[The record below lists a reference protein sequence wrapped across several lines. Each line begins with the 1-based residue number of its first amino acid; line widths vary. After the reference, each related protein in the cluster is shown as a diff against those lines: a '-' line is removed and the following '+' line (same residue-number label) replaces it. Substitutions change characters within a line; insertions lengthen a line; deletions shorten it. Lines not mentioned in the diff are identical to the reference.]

1 MKLKILIILFG
12 LSMFVFGAGLTYS
25 VFHSDAEVNVNQ
37 NIAKFVFDA
46 NTSDNLELML
56 DGLVPGDYKEYSF
69 SITNTADYRSEVVLN
84 YQIAIKTFHFMPLD
98 IELYKVTGNQQE
110 LVMKCDETYSR
121 NQNNEL
127 VCNSSVMEMS
137 NDQDVLDNYR
147 LRVTFPNEYDTEEYA
162 NLVDFLDIDIES
174 WQKIEGD

>member
-98 IELYKVTGNQQE
+98 IELYKVTANQQE

-127 VCNSSVMEMS
+127 V
-137 NDQDVLDNYR
+137 NYR

>member
-1 MKLKILIILFG
+1 
-12 LSMFVFGAGLTYS
+12 
-25 VFHSDAEVNVNQ
+25 
-37 NIAKFVFDA
+37 
-46 NTSDNLELML
+46 
-56 DGLVPGDYKEYSF
+56 
-69 SITNTADYRSEVVLN
+69 
-84 YQIAIKTFHFMPLD
+84 MPLD
-98 IELYKVTGNQQE
+98 IELYKVTGDQQE

-162 NLVDFLDIDIES
+162 NLVDFIDIDIES